1 MFISGASV
9 PRTVLFLPDDV
20 RTSTVAEINLDIFY
34 HTLDFRSYVAPLF
47 VSSRLN
53 SLGVLMLMLLL
64 QDLQKTDTCGFC
76 GAGSCKTW
84 IVVRKGRAAPQ
95 IHSTCTLAPRVDPR
109 GSAVDVGLKSAS
121 KSTTSTPCTNVPL
134 KFLFCE
140 PDRWVWKYCMSY
152 HVGLSDTQV
161 DELRSQNTVSG
172 AKRRRGH

>member
-95 IHSTCTLAPRVDPR
+95 IHSTCTLAPRVDPH

-152 HVGLSDTQV
+152 HVEDKHASLVALWKNDPVTETFKASY
-161 DELRSQNTVSG
+161 E
-172 AKRRRGH
+172 